1 MDATIE
7 YAVDADLA
15 FLAERSSEK
24 SPEVLRRKIQ
34 AGEVIVARLG
44 GEVVAWMTYTL
55 LYDVVPFINIL
66 YILQEHRRRG
76 LGTRLVRFLESEVSK
91 AGFRR
96 VMTSSLSNEQ
106 GQHFWRKMGYKD
118 VGGVLLADEPLEVF
132 FRKELNS

>member
-7 YAVDADLA
+7 YAVDADLP
-15 FLAERSSEK
+15 FLVERSSEK
-24 SPEVLRRKIQ
+24 SPDVLRRKIQ
-34 AGEVIVARLG
+34 AKEVIVARLR

-66 YILQEHRRRG
+66 YVVQERRREG
-76 LGTRLVRFLESEVSK
+76 LGTRLVQFLESEVRK

-118 VGGVLLADEPLEVF
+118 VGGVLLTDEPLEVF
-132 FRKELNS
+132 FRKDLSP